1 VSNPADETAKK
12 RAVNNYID
20 AEQLKK
26 DSTFS
31 NADID
36 GAMTEQSGL
45 LAYWAVQAAHAAKQE
60 GVLKLKREVME
71 AKVAKQMR
79 DEAAESGK
87 KITETQISKDLILDP
102 RVMQAHLNYNEAKVQ
117 AQLGRDALEAMKHR
131 RDMLVQRGVSE
142 REERK
147 GATRVRSEEAETDR
161 REMASADRRARALE
175 IASQSSA
182 G

>member
-1 VSNPADETAKK
+1 MSNPAEKTTEKNK
-12 RAVNNYID
+12 VVSYID
-20 AEQLKK
+20 PEQFKK
-26 DSTFS
+26 DATFS
-31 NADID
+31 DANID

-45 LAYWAVQAAHAAKQE
+45 FAYYAVQAAQAAKQE
-60 GVLKLKREVME
+60 GVLKLKREIME

-79 DEAAESGK
+79 DEAAEEGK
-87 KITETQISKDLILDP
+87 KITETQIAKDLILDP
-102 RVMQAHLNYNEAKVQ
+102 RVMQAHLNYNEAKAQ
-117 AQLGRDALEAMKHR
+117 AQLSRDALEAMKHR

-147 GATRVRSEEAETDR
+147 GAARVGAEEADSAR
-161 REMASADRRARALE
+161 REAASADRRARALE